1 MSGKPT
7 KSVVKPLKKMDSSKP
22 KQKISLQEYRERSKS
37 KSPRKPDESDEVSEP
52 VESPEAQKGL
62 ESRTKRSNDGEK
74 EADLRGE
81 DKVVSES
88 DDENDD
94 DDDDVIDVSFD
105 LNSMSISDRSK
116 KSEKKDRVVG
126 GTGSDKTTD
135 NLTVSV
141 DKSKPKLNK
150 SSSDL
155 QDGVSKNKVPD
166 ESSRKASSDL
176 ASVPL
181 SERVK
186 SRTNSG
192 NSTSKESSSM
202 VNKSKSEVMPDV
214 IDLTSD
220 EESPVPKPVKVVD
233 QSVKPKVVPVM
244 LNSSSAMAG
253 SQKHFVEGSKSF
265 QANPNST
272 MPSFEL
278 LNKQAGLQTIAPKP
292 DNQSRQGN
300 QWTVVRNAEFQSAKA
315 TLNQSLKED
324 LKIKQQLIATLEKQ
338 KVRCS

>member
-1 MSGKPT
+1 
-7 KSVVKPLKKMDSSKP
+7 MDSSKP

-88 DDENDD
+88 DDDDD

-126 GTGSDKTTD
+126 GTGSDKTTE

-141 DKSKPKLNK
+141 AKSKPKLNK